1 MFTGIVREI
10 GTVRSVR
17 RIPGGLRPG
26 IAAGPILKGMKTG
39 DSIALDGVCQTVVAL
54 DRGGFEVEVL
64 PETLK
69 RTTLGGLQQ
78 GQRINLEPDFCDGTD
93 CCGCSGDNM
102 DVILDDEAAES
113 IEDFCP
119 PPSTGTYYPDPGALA
134 AFDGLDAAGDWTL
147 CVNDNA
153 GADTGILVAWSLHFE
168 QPAGDPPCAIA
179 YPDQCNTPPDCSG
192 DTASTGTRS
201 CASAAAFPPVVMTT
215 GRAPFSRASSSAD
228 SVSSVLP
235 E

>member
-78 GQRINLEPDFCDGTD
+78 GQRINLEPAVG
-93 CCGCSGDNM
+93 
-102 DVILDDEAAES
+102 LDDRFGGHLITGHVDAVGTIRARRARTGDTILKIAA
-113 IEDFCP
+113 
-119 PPSTGTYYPDPGALA
+119 PSVIMPQLVERGSVAVDGISLTVVSLLDDAFTVTLIPHTVQATTLA
-134 AFDGLDAAGDWTL
+134 AKRVGDRVNLETDLIIKAVQRWLD
-147 CVNDNA
+147 
-153 GADTGILVAWSLHFE
+153 
-168 QPAGDPPCAIA
+168 PARGK
-179 YPDQCNTPPDCSG
+179 
-192 DTASTGTRS
+192 
-201 CASAAAFPPVVMTT
+201 
-215 GRAPFSRASSSAD
+215 GRLTEERLKQLGF
-228 SVSSVLP
+228 
-235 E
+235 

>member
-69 RTTLGGLQQ
+69 RTTLGGLQP
-78 GQRINLEPDFCDGTD
+78 GQRINLEQAVGLNDRFGGHLITGHVDAVGTIRACRSRTGDTIMKIVAPSVIMPQLVERGSVAVDGISLTVV
-93 CCGCSGDNM
+93 S
-102 DVILDDEAAES
+102 LHDDSFTVALIPHTVQA
-113 IEDFCP
+113 
-119 PPSTGTYYPDPGALA
+119 TTLA
-134 AFDGLDAAGDWTL
+134 AKRVGDRVNLETDLIIKAVQRWLD
-147 CVNDNA
+147 
-153 GADTGILVAWSLHFE
+153 
-168 QPAGDPPCAIA
+168 PALGK
-179 YPDQCNTPPDCSG
+179 
-192 DTASTGTRS
+192 
-201 CASAAAFPPVVMTT
+201 
-215 GRAPFSRASSSAD
+215 GRLTEERLKQLGF
-228 SVSSVLP
+228 
-235 E
+235 